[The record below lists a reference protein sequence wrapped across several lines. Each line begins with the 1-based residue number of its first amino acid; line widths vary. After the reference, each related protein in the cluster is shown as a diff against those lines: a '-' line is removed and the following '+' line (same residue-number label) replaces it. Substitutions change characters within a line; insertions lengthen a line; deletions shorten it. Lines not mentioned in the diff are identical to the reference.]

1 MGTTFSTIQIINSKK
16 MSPEKFKES
25 LCKYFAKKG
34 LVIATED
41 EAQFSYRIAFSDK
54 SNWVTLS
61 LPEYE
66 SNMQL
71 VQEDAQ
77 GIAKTLKTYCI
88 STSVWDSDMLCL
100 DLFSSEKQRDSVIAG
115 RPLDDDFPGPKG
127 NQKLWQPLLEENAT
141 WEQLSEIFSGDYT
154 FIEDAL
160 VEMAPLLGMDSGN
173 IARGYDNDSPGSV
186 DLYLKKAQQSG
197 KKAIS
202 LNAAFKQ
209 IYSEAL
215 EPLGFVRIKSK
226 YPYFARLVN
235 NEIVHIITCK
245 DEWSGRIGYKAFDV
259 LGGVATLYRQR
270 INLDLSPRDNTGWLK
285 SNRYLYLVS
294 HPSDFDLDL
303 RNSIFK
309 FYYSEGNVADAL
321 EYSLEVTNTIMLP
334 LFEEAGN
341 LESTLMYLRKFGGS
355 LYIYDDKENFGND
368 NMINEYNEGL
378 LYVKTNYLGDFMEH
392 VESCEAYKAIAL
404 HAAECGLPNPRRV
417 EESYD
422 EYYRRSLANTSLR
435 RSDLDNILNNQ
446 EKYSKILS
454 ELERRKATNTEIL
467 KSYGLKI

>member
-1 MGTTFSTIQIINSKK
+1 MGTTFSTIQIMNSKK
-16 MSPEKFKES
+16 ISPEQFKES

-160 VEMAPLLGMDSGN
+160 VEMAPLLGMDSEN
-173 IARGYDNDSPGSV
+173 IARGYDNDNPGSV
-186 DLYLKKAQQSG
+186 DLYLKKAQQAG

-209 IYSEAL
+209 IYGEAL

-226 YPYFARLVN
+226 YPYFVRLIGD
-235 NEIVHIITCK
+235 EIIHVIT
-245 DEWSGRIGYKAFDV
+245 FDAKESSDSHLGFKGFSV
-259 LGGVATLYRQR
+259 MGGVATVYRKE
-270 INLDLSPRDNTGWLK
+270 INLTQRTRLNYNWLSTVGEFYSKLNPEKHGDSVWKSLYCFSYKNDNVDTMLSEVKRSLEAAKQFMLPVFDKVNDLEACVEYFRTFSSPMQIYDDE
-285 SNRYLYLVS
+285 
-294 HPSDFDLDL
+294 DFG
-303 RNSIFK
+303 IK
-309 FYYSEGNVADAL
+309 YSEGHC
-321 EYSLEVTNTIMLP
+321 T
-334 LFEEAGN
+334 
-341 LESTLMYLRKFGGS
+341 
-355 LYIYDDKENFGND
+355 
-368 NMINEYNEGL
+368 EGL
-378 LYVKTNYLGDFMEH
+378 LLIKTNNRDDGVARIERTIAEISQQMKEGVMGGTQKDFEEMCKK
-392 VESCEAYKAIAL
+392 VRSG
-404 HAAECGLPNPRRV
+404 GLKQI
-417 EESYD
+417 
-422 EYYRRSLANTSLR
+422 TLR
-435 RSDLDNILNNQ
+435 DKILNDP
-446 EKYSKILS
+446 ELYAKVLS
-454 ELERRKATNTEIL
+454 ELERRKAANIVL
-467 KSYGLKI
+467 LRSYGLDS